1 MKYAFIILLF
11 YVFAQRMAE
20 LLISKKNE
28 KWMFCNG
35 AVEYGRV
42 HYKYIIMLHTSFF
55 LSLITEYIL
64 VRNNNSFTEF
74 NYSMLLLFSV
84 LQALRYYTMR
94 SLGKYWNVKIL
105 RIPGTPL
112 VKTGIYK
119 YLKHPNYLIVAAEIL
134 IIPLIFGC
142 YFTAV
147 LFSILNLSML
157 SVRIKAENL
166 ALKQ

>member
-64 VRNNNSFTEF
+64 VRDNNSFTEF

-142 YFTAV
+142 YFTAF
-147 LFSILNLSML
+147 LFSILNLFML